1 MYRVTP
7 FRSSAGILV
16 PVTVKMCAYSSSL
29 KAFDMSVILPTGTS
43 KLKVC
48 STSDYASSEVL
59 KNTISSEVDA
69 SVAVL
74 SAILQVICVVDVVYT

>member
-1 MYRVTP
+1 MI
-7 FRSSAGILV
+7 F
-16 PVTVKMCAYSSSL
+16 
-29 KAFDMSVILPTGTS
+29 PTGTL

-59 KNTISSEVDA
+59 KNTISSEVDT

-74 SAILQVICVVDVVYT
+74 SAILQVI